1 MRETACPS
9 QGLRATAATVQ
20 IRNGCPQV
28 GCLVWPAVWAG
39 LGLSPHLLPQPG
51 RPCEG
56 HAHACIPPGG
66 SGDTPSTTPPPPPP
80 PPRPAPTHLPRP
92 VQRQLAGHLPGQSL
106 TLWVCHRTLQQG
118 QQHVCLDCDVCS
130 TKERDRKRSNRLAT
144 SPFSILDTLTFPM
157 PPTPNPFLDSHTAIH
172 MLRPGSWAHM

>member
-66 SGDTPSTTPPPPPP
+66 SGDTPSTTPPPPHP
-80 PPRPAPTHLPRP
+80 
-92 VQRQLAGHLPGQSL
+92 
-106 TLWVCHRTLQQG
+106 
-118 QQHVCLDCDVCS
+118 
-130 TKERDRKRSNRLAT
+130 RLAPPQLT
-144 SPFSILDTLTFPM
+144 SPGRCRDNLQDTFLARASLSGSATGLCSRDSSMSVSTVMSAPRRRETEKEATGW
-157 PPTPNPFLDSHTAIH
+157 PPVPSPF
-172 MLRPGSWAHM
+172 